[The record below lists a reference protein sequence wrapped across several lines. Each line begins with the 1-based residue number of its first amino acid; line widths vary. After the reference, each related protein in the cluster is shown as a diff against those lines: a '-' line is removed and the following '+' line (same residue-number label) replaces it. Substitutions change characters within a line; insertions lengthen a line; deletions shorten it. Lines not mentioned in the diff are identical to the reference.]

1 MRGVVDFEVDRVGVE
16 GRVAGVEPQ
25 VDDVRPL
32 RADERREE
40 AERAG
45 PVVDL
50 DADPRG
56 AAFRIVAP
64 GEIDTLDVLADDA
77 PVAIDAMD
85 LAPLRSAEHTSE
97 LQSLMRNSYDVLSLK
112 RKSLSL

>member
-1 MRGVVDFEVDRVGVE
+1 MRGVVDLEVDRVGVE

-32 RADERREE
+32 RADDRRED

-45 PVVDL
+45 PVLDL

-64 GEIDTLDVLADDA
+64 GAIDPLDVLAVDRSEERRLGKR
-77 PVAIDAMD
+77 VSVRVD
-85 LAPLRSAEHTSE
+85 LGGTRI
-97 LQSLMRNSYDVLSLK
+97 LK
-112 RKSLSL
+112 KKKKN